1 MRAELLEASDQ
12 EIEDAVLH
20 ADPMVLRGLLYQ
32 LTGDESI
39 AATEAVASQHG
50 LHRAAGVANPADVAM
65 LQSKAAEFL
74 KSYRDQGAG
83 DVPIGSQE
91 RLQRSL
97 ALTAGEDIPD
107 RDMPMWLEE
116 LALHPWT
123 RELPVRRPEDVGI
136 ARRPDRALRRKRPR
150 RID

>member
-1 MRAELLEASDQ
+1 MAMRAELLEASDL

-39 AATEAVASQHG
+39 AATEVVSSVHGIHTASG
-50 LHRAAGVANPADVAM
+50 LAHRTDVVL
-65 LQSKAAEFL
+65 LQSKATEFL
-74 KSYRDQGAG
+74 KSYRDQGAE
-83 DVPIGSQE
+83 DIPIGSQE

-107 RDMPMWLEE
+107 RDMPMWLED

-123 RELPVRRPEDVGI
+123 RGLDWPEQ
-136 ARRPDRALRRKRPR
+136 PR
-150 RID
+150 T